1 MNFIKQLRK
10 KDIEAVI
17 SILKGVELSNNQ
29 IEPILVTLNLPY
41 I

>member
-17 SILKGVELSNNQ
+17 SILKRVELSNNQ